1 MEPDSDMK
9 QFLGIHMNIITSAE
23 AADGPKC
30 VVRKM
35 NGLSTG
41 EHKDISINDEEID
54 YSVSKSDQI
63 CQSEPVFSE
72 GESPIQLTLLPLLCF
87 PLHDLEGDMERSSF
101 RHGFWYPYTGLEGVL
116 EHFEDTGSDVDL
128 TENWQ
133 SKGKRNPQLS
143 EANRHPRGSTVEE

>member
-54 YSVSKSDQI
+54 YS
-63 CQSEPVFSE
+63 
-72 GESPIQLTLLPLLCF
+72 GEVMTVTEQQVLP
-87 PLHDLEGDMERSSF
+87 
-101 RHGFWYPYTGLEGVL
+101 
-116 EHFEDTGSDVDL
+116 
-128 TENWQ
+128 
-133 SKGKRNPQLS
+133 
-143 EANRHPRGSTVEE
+143 A